1 MHAYISLLKVLP
13 NSTTPLGD
21 EVLKS
26 RGFFTQSKWY
36 WIGVGALIGYT
47 IVFNIAYILAL
58 TYLNREIL
66 HLKNVFATKRE
77 SLVCILIFSQI
88 G

>member
-1 MHAYISLLKVLP
+1 MKRLISGYIFSCKVLP
-13 NSTTPLGD
+13 NSTKPLGV

-47 IVFNIAYILAL
+47 IVFYICYILAL
-58 TYLNREIL
+58 TFLNREFL
-66 HLKNVFATKRE
+66 HPMFYSEPRAC
-77 SLVCILIFSQI
+77 SMF
-88 G
+88 